1 MVDILSMVDL
11 TSISAMLA
19 AIGVTV
25 GVVFAILQLRN
36 LVKQRRTELLMNIY
50 SRITQDFAN
59 ALERLRTRESMGY
72 NDYAK
77 KYGLADI
84 YHLGSVYEALGYLI
98 HTKLVDKDLV
108 CQTLSESTIMT
119 WEKIKPMVEDA
130 RTQLSQRKSGEYVPI
145 LTWWENLYNEVK
157 KREQRLQQTQQ

>member
-1 MVDILSMVDL
+1 MDVA
-11 TSISAMLA
+11 SISAVVA
-19 AIGVTV
+19 AVGVLV
-25 GVVFAILQLRN
+25 GVVLAYLELRN

-50 SRITQDFAN
+50 SRIDQEFAK

-98 HTKLVDKDLV
+98 HTKLVDKKLV
-108 CQTLSESTIMT
+108 CQTLSESTTMT
-119 WEKIKPMVEDA
+119 WEKVRPMVEDA
-130 RTQLSQRKSGEYVPI
+130 RKQLGQRKSGEYVPI
-145 LTWWENLYNEVK
+145 LVWWENLYNEVQ
-157 KREQRLQQTQQ
+157 KREQALQIQQ

>member
-1 MVDILSMVDL
+1 MDIA
-11 TSISAMLA
+11 SISAVVA
-19 AIGVTV
+19 GGGVIV
-25 GVVFAILQLRN
+25 GVVFAYLELRN
-36 LVKQRRTELLMNIY
+36 LVIQRRTELLMNIY
-50 SRITQDFAN
+50 SRIDQEFAS

-72 NDYAK
+72 NEYAT

-119 WEKIKPMVEDA
+119 WERIKPIVEDA
-130 RTQLSQRKSGEYVPI
+130 RKQLSQRKSGEYIPI
-145 LTWWENLYNEVK
+145 LAWWENLYKEVK
-157 KREQRLQQTQQ
+157 KREYTLQAQP